1 MLAHLRTAHMH
12 KDPENVSTGGW
23 IVQRLVV
30 LSALVVFVA
39 PFVIDYVAH

>member
-12 KDPENVSTGGW
+12 KDLENVSTGGW

-30 LSALVVFVA
+30 LTAFVVFVA
-39 PFVIDYVAH
+39 PFIVEYVTH